1 MADSKPN
8 APTGSSDAEPYS
20 ESSADRKSKIRRTA
34 FIVPKATVTIRP
46 VTGYLLYVDGS
57 LEGHPWEPLPDAQ
70 TAAARLFGG
79 STPLRIERWSASVP
93 VRVWN
98 YDPQI
103 SDWVEL
109 IR

>member
-20 ESSADRKSKIRRTA
+20 ESSAE
-34 FIVPKATVTIRP
+34 KATVTIRP

-57 LEGHPWEPLPDAQ
+57 LEGHPWESLPDAQ
-70 TAAARLFGG
+70 TAAARFFGG